1 MKDRIPNH
9 EIEEIKRFVKD
20 IKRNKSSYGS
30 SMEDF
35 QVIKEIG
42 RGSYGTVY
50 KVQSQIDN
58 RPYAL
63 KKIEMK
69 HLKSKHQLSA
79 LKEVKILK

>member
-20 IKRNKSSYGS
+20 IKKNKSSYGS
-30 SMEDF
+30 AMTDF

-58 RPYAL
+58 RSYAL

-69 HLKSKHQLSA
+69 HLKTKHQLSA